1 MQSVTREVAQNDIER
16 WLDFKGVRRRKRES
30 NKEYIE
36 QLIEGVE
43 DCYLKVDDD
52 CNIHFELAIPIGN
65 DDHKIKELVFKPLLQ
80 VKDYHPHLKNVKP
93 GDSDG
98 RMMAYICGL
107 TGQNSGVIH
116 QLYTDDLTV
125 ATNIAVFFF

>member
-1 MQSVTREVAQNDIER
+1 MQSVSREVATEEVEG
-16 WLDFKGVRRRKRES
+16 WLDFKGVRARKRES

-43 DCYLKVDDD
+43 DGFLSIDEEK
-52 CNIHFELAIPIGN
+52 NIHFELARPIGN
-65 DDHKIKELVFKPLLQ
+65 DKQIKQLKFKPLMQ
-80 VKDYHPHLKNVKP
+80 VKDYHPHLKSVKP

-107 TGQNSGVIH
+107 TGENSGVIA
-116 QLYTDDLTV
+116 QLDTEDNTI

>member
-1 MQSVTREVAQNDIER
+1 MQSVSREVAIEEIEG
-16 WLDFKGVRRRKRES
+16 WLDYRRERPKKREA

-43 DCYLKVDDD
+43 EGVLSVDEDH
-52 CNIHFELAIPIGN
+52 NIIFELAFPIGN
-65 DDHKIKELVFKPLLQ
+65 EKQIKELKFKPLLQ
-80 VKDYHPHLKNVKP
+80 VKDYHPHLKTVKS

-107 TGQNSGVIH
+107 TGQNSGVIS
-116 QLYTDDLTV
+116 QLYTNDLTM

>member
-1 MQSVTREVAQNDIER
+1 MQSVSREVATEEVDG
-16 WLDFKGVRRRKRES
+16 WLDFKGVRSRKRES

-43 DCYLKVDDD
+43 DGYLSVDEDH
-52 CNIHFELAIPIGN
+52 NIHFELAQAMGN
-65 DDHKIKELVFKPLLQ
+65 DNDITKLVFKPKMK

-107 TGQNSGVIH
+107 TGKNSGIIT
-116 QLYTDDLTV
+116 QLDTEDLTI